1 MTRQRHSP
9 VRPFWFCANCVRPW
23 PCDRAKAE
31 LVAEYADEPRLLGV
45 DMADCLTE
53 ANRDLAELYW
63 TAPDPVEHYRRF
75 LGWIK
80 QALAASRPRNADHFR
95 WF

>member
-1 MTRQRHSP
+1 MSRQRHSP
-9 VRPFWFCANCVRPW
+9 VRPFWFCACCVRPW
-23 PCDRAKAE
+23 PCADAKAE
-31 LVAEYADEPRLLGV
+31 LVADYSEEPKLLGV

-53 ANRDLAELYW
+53 AGRDLAELYW
-63 TAPDPVEHYRRF
+63 TAPDPVEMYGRF

-80 QALAASRPRNADHFR
+80 EALAVSRHRREGHFN